1 MTSGVLGKRQRS
13 LGLNKKNV
21 SQQDKGKNRGMES
34 QMRGEQ
40 VDPDGKEMEQAGC
53 GSGKPGEVKVRVL
66 AQCRRD
72 TSPSVSLLSR
82 VLTWAR
88 NTFSASSQAVTPRV
102 CNFFLLKNSQFHKRY
117 TLQTLHPSLFF
128 F

>member
-1 MTSGVLGKRQRS
+1 MTSGVLGKRQHS

-21 SQQDKGKNRGMES
+21 SQQDKGNNCGMES

-40 VDPDGKEMEQAGC
+40 VDPDGKEMEQDGY

-72 TSPSVSLLSR
+72 TGPSVSLLSR

-88 NTFSASSQAVTPRV
+88 NTFSASSQAITPRV